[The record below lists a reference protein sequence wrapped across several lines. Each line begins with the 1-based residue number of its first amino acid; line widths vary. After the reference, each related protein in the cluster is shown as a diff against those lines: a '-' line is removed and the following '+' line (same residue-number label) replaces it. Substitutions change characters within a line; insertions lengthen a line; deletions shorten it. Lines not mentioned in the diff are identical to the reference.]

1 MFARHFRLVKR
12 RKNAMEAFEATP
24 QPAPVAPNSRQQAN
38 WLIILAVMPQEITGM
53 QHAVAIDRE
62 EIVQIY
68 KLIRPHVR
76 RTPLIEVDGA
86 DFGLAG
92 ISIVLKLELL
102 QHSGSFK
109 ARGAMANLLMR
120 KVPPA
125 GVVAAS
131 GGNHGAAVAFA
142 ARKLGKPAR
151 IFVPAVSST
160 AKIDRIRG
168 YGADL
173 VITGEHYDDALAA
186 SNRWAAESGAL
197 PVHAYEQFETLLGQ
211 G

>member
-24 QPAPVAPNSRQQAN
+24 QPAPVAPDSRQQAN

-86 DFGLAG
+86 DCGRGG
-92 ISIVLKLELL
+92 ISIVLRLELL
-102 QHSGSFK
+102 QHSGSLK
-109 ARGAMANLLMR
+109 ARGAR
-120 KVPPA
+120 
-125 GVVAAS
+125 G
-131 GGNHGAAVAFA
+131 
-142 ARKLGKPAR
+142 
-151 IFVPAVSST
+151 
-160 AKIDRIRG
+160 DR
-168 YGADL
+168 L
-173 VITGEHYDDALAA
+173 VL
-186 SNRWAAESGAL
+186 
-197 PVHAYEQFETLLGQ
+197 
-211 G
+211 

>member
-1 MFARHFRLVKR
+1 
-12 RKNAMEAFEATP
+12 
-24 QPAPVAPNSRQQAN
+24 
-38 WLIILAVMPQEITGM
+38 MPKESTGM
-53 QHAVAIDRE
+53 QHAVAIDGE

-76 RTPLIEVDGA
+76 NTPVIEVDGA

-120 KVPPA
+120 NVPPA

-142 ARKLGKPAR
+142 AHRLGSR
-151 IFVPAVSST
+151 
-160 AKIDRIRG
+160 RG
-168 YGADL
+168 FL
-173 VITGEHYDDALAA
+173 
-186 SNRWAAESGAL
+186 SRR
-197 PVHAYEQFETLLGQ
+197 
-211 G
+211 